1 MFVEE
6 NRQIVHMYEAKLVRI
21 WDKIR
26 KLEVNKKETQH
37 FPHAQ
42 FIACPHAKIVEPV
55 LKISK
60 LVLSS
65 TLLEH

>member
-1 MFVEE
+1 MG
-6 NRQIVHMYEAKLVRI
+6 Q
-21 WDKIR
+21 DKEIGG
-26 KLEVNKKETQH
+26 KKKETQH

-42 FIACPHAKIVEPV
+42 VIACPHAKIVEPV
-55 LKISK
+55 LKIAK